1 MGHLKSCWVAVLMT
15 WNKLNYKWGH
25 VLKRGMNNSKRHP
38 RPWKC
43 LQLQQQPKRRFVKEW
58 EKEAVFL
65 VFFVYGFFL
74 VLFLFW
80 FGWLIVFLFISFLSA
95 VWILV
100 SWILHILINH
110 LNTDVDFQLKVSQIS
125 VKYSQELSCFL
136 LVSEAGSTGEGGQM
150 LPIIKYAKERIGSCQ
165 F

>member
-43 LQLQQQPKRRFVKEW
+43 LQLQQQPKRRSERVGGRGSFLS
-58 EKEAVFL
+58 VFC
-65 VFFVYGFFL
+65 VWIFL

-80 FGWLIVFLFISFLSA
+80 FSWLIGFLFVSFRSA

-110 LNTDVDFQLKVSQIS
+110 FNTDVDFQLKVSQIS

>member
-43 LQLQQQPKRRFVKEW
+43 LQLQQQPKRRSERVGERGSFLS
-58 EKEAVFL
+58 VFC
-65 VFFVYGFFL
+65 VWIFL

-80 FGWLIVFLFISFLSA
+80 FSWLIGFLFVSFLSA

-110 LNTDVDFQLKVSQIS
+110 FNTDVDFQLKVSQIS